1 MSKALTF
8 SLLILLTLIINILQ
22 ATLLAP
28 SNNNP
33 YFPDLNLIFIL
44 YLSISRNVP
53 YSIILVIL
61 NGFIMDAMSGYMIG
75 LNTLSR
81 LSLYIILKSSSDHFN
96 FYNIIPRLTA
106 LFFGTIYVWLFV
118 WIVIALKSSNDFMIS
133 LNIIIVHAAVNTV
146 VGLLLIIL
154 ADKINAKLQK

>member
-1 MSKALTF
+1 MKS
-8 SLLILLTLIINILQ
+8 
-22 ATLLAP
+22 P

-44 YLSISRNVP
+44 YLSISRNAP
-53 YSIILVIL
+53 YGIFLVIL

-96 FYNIIPRLTA
+96 FYNIIPKLTA
-106 LFFGTIYVWLFV
+106 MFLGTIYVWLFV
-118 WIVIALKSSNDFMIS
+118 WIVIVLKSSNAFMIS
-133 LNIIIVHAAVNTV
+133 LNIIIVQAAVNTM
-146 VGLLLIIL
+146 VGLLLFFL
-154 ADKINAKLQK
+154 VDNINAKLQK